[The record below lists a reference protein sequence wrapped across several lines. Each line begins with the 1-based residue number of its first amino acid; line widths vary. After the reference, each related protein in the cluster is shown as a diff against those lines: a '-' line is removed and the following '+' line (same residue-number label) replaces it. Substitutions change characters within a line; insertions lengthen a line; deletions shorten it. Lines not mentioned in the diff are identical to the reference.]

1 MPDTKYRES
10 VPVVLFI
17 TAISMVLG
25 AFAISIALQINN
37 RHELLVNR
45 QNGLINQYYNRATNC
60 FAATS
65 PTKRTPE
72 YVKEC
77 YAQAEKASGVD
88 PNIIERYGDGK

>member
-1 MPDTKYRES
+1 MPDQRYRES

-17 TAISMVLG
+17 SAVSMVLG
-25 AFAISIALQINN
+25 VFAISIALQINN
-37 RHELLVNR
+37 RHELLTNR
-45 QNGLINQYYNRATNC
+45 ENGLVNQYYNRATNC

-77 YAQAEKASGVD
+77 YDQAEKATGVKA
-88 PNIIERYGDGK
+88 ERYGDAK